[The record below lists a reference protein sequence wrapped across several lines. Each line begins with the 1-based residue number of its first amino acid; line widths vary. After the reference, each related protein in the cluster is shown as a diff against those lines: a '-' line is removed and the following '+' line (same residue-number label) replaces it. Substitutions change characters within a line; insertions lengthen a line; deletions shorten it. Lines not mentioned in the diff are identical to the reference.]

1 MNKFRSYYAF
11 GAMVIGIAITAI
23 FVYKWT
29 SARETTDE
37 IVIEWMTKQDS
48 THEATE
54 EFHQEVMSGI
64 EDIKLLADSA
74 LIIGRENQQAIFA
87 NRYTIIQ
94 QIQKDTSLTRDEA
107 FDLLQPFLDGIRDLK
122 RTNGW
127 TPYVNEQ
134 P

>member
-1 MNKFRSYYAF
+1 MNKFRSHYAF
-11 GAMVIGIAITAI
+11 LGMVIGIATAAI
-23 FVYKWT
+23 FVFKWAN
-29 SARETTDE
+29 AREKTDE
-37 IVIEWMTKQDS
+37 VVIQWMAQQDS
-48 THEATE
+48 VHFNDE
-54 EFHQEVMSGI
+54 EFHQEVMKGI

-127 TPYVNEQ
+127 TPYVEQ
-134 P
+134 